1 MAGRGGA
8 RARPRPGT
16 GRGWRLAG
24 EAPAASPSPSPF
36 QCLERARGLRDLS
49 GDGGVRK
56 EELRPGRGPAVP
68 PAASVA
74 VKYSGYLEHWNEP
87 FCTNCYSKSPG
98 LMKLGKDIT
107 LGGLE
112 IGLLTMKKGEAAR
125 FVFTPDYAYGR
136 QGCPP
141 LIPPNATVMF
151 EVELLDFLDS
161 DESDTFFE
169 LTAEQQDTFPLQ
181 KVLKV
186 ADTEREFGNYLY
198 RKQHFEGAK
207 DRYKRAFSILGRNPS
222 TEVEQ
227 CQINA
232 AKLLVL
238 LNLSLTY
245 LKLERP
251 AQALAYGEKALEID
265 QRNAKA
271 LFRCGQ
277 ACLCMT
283 EYEKARD
290 FLVRAQRI
298 QPFNHDINNELK
310 KLASCYKD
318 YMEKEKEMCCRMFAP
333 LNSSCG

>member
-1 MAGRGGA
+1 MVGCGGA
-8 RARPRPGT
+8 AGEARLGPQ
-16 GRGWRLAG
+16 GRLHLAG
-24 EAPAASPSPSPF
+24 QAPAASSF
-36 QCLERARGLRDLS
+36 RYLARTRGLRDLS
-49 GDGGVRK
+49 GDGGVLK
-56 EELRPGRGPAVP
+56 EELRPGTGQAVP

-74 VKYSGYLEHWNEP
+74 VKYSGYLEHWDEP
-87 FCTNCYSKSPG
+87 FCTNYYSKFPG

-112 IGLLTMKKGEAAR
+112 IGLLTMKKGEVAR

-151 EVELLDFLDS
+151 EVEVLDFLDS
-161 DESDTFFE
+161 DESDTFFQ
-169 LTAEQQDTFPLQ
+169 LTA
-181 KVLKV
+181 
-186 ADTEREFGNYLY
+186 
-198 RKQHFEGAK
+198 
-207 DRYKRAFSILGRNPS
+207 AFSILGRSPS
-222 TEVEQ
+222 SEAEQ
-227 CQINA
+227 CLINA
-232 AKLLVL
+232 SKLLVL

-290 FLVRAQRI
+290 FLVRAQHI

-318 YMEKEKEMCCRMFAP
+318 YVEKEKEMCCRMFAP
-333 LNSSCG
+333 LNSSSG

>member
-1 MAGRGGA
+1 MSEDGA
-8 RARPRPGT
+8 QHLGKAKQRDTSTPPPDGTEELVLQLVDAHPPSHLATFPHRPGQGNT
-16 GRGWRLAG
+16 
-24 EAPAASPSPSPF
+24 
-36 QCLERARGLRDLS
+36 
-49 GDGGVRK
+49 
-56 EELRPGRGPAVP
+56 
-68 PAASVA
+68 
-74 VKYSGYLEHWNEP
+74 VKYTGYLEHWDEP

-112 IGLLTMKKGEAAR
+112 IGLLTMKKGEVAR

-151 EVELLDFLDS
+151 EVEVLDFLDS

-198 RKQHFEGAK
+198 RKRHFEGAK
-207 DRYKRAFSILGRNPS
+207 DRYKRAFSILGRSPS
-222 TEVEQ
+222 SKAEQ
-227 CQINA
+227 CQIDA
-232 AKLLVL
+232 SKLLVL

-290 FLVRAQRI
+290 FLVRAQHI

-333 LNSSCG
+333 LNSSSG

>member
-1 MAGRGGA
+1 
-8 RARPRPGT
+8 
-16 GRGWRLAG
+16 
-24 EAPAASPSPSPF
+24 
-36 QCLERARGLRDLS
+36 
-49 GDGGVRK
+49 
-56 EELRPGRGPAVP
+56 
-68 PAASVA
+68 A
-74 VKYSGYLEHWNEP
+74 VKYSGYLEHCDEP
-87 FCTNCYSKSPG
+87 FCTNCYSKSPR

-107 LGGLE
+107 LLGLE
-112 IGLLTMKKGEAAR
+112 IGLLTMKKGEVAR
-125 FVFTPDYAYGR
+125 FVFAPDYAYGR

-151 EVELLDFLDS
+151 EVEVLDFLDS
-161 DESDTFFE
+161 DESDAFFE

-198 RKQHFEGAK
+198 RKQHFESAK
-207 DRYKRAFSILGRNPS
+207 DRYKRAFSILGRSPS
-222 TEVEQ
+222 SEAEQ
-227 CQINA
+227 RQIDSS
-232 AKLLVL
+232 KLLVL

-251 AQALAYGEKALEID
+251 ARALACGEKALEID
-265 QRNAKA
+265 KRNAKA

-290 FLVRAQRI
+290 FLVRAQHV

-310 KLASCYKD
+310 KLASCYRD
-318 YMEKEKEMCCRMFAP
+318 YVEKEKEMCCRMFAP
-333 LNSSCG
+333 LNSSG

>member
-169 LTAEQQDTFPLQ
+169 LTA
-181 KVLKV
+181 
-186 ADTEREFGNYLY
+186 
-198 RKQHFEGAK
+198 
-207 DRYKRAFSILGRNPS
+207 AFSILGRNPS

>member
-1 MAGRGGA
+1 MVGCGGA
-8 RARPRPGT
+8 AGEARLGPQ
-16 GRGWRLAG
+16 GRLHLAG
-24 EAPAASPSPSPF
+24 QAPAASSF
-36 QCLERARGLRDLS
+36 RYLAQTRGLRDLS
-49 GDGGVRK
+49 GDGGVLK
-56 EELRPGRGPAVP
+56 EELRPGTGQAVP

-74 VKYSGYLEHWNEP
+74 VKYSGYLEHWDEP
-87 FCTNCYSKSPG
+87 FCTNYYSKFPG

-112 IGLLTMKKGEAAR
+112 IGLLTMKKGEVAR

-151 EVELLDFLDS
+151 EVEVLDFLDS
-161 DESDTFFE
+161 DESDTFFQ

-198 RKQHFEGAK
+198 RKRHFEGAK
-207 DRYKRAFSILGRNPS
+207 DRYKRAFSILGRSPS
-222 TEVEQ
+222 SEAEQ
-227 CQINA
+227 CLINA
-232 AKLLVL
+232 SKLLVL

-290 FLVRAQRI
+290 FLVRAQHI

-318 YMEKEKEMCCRMFAP
+318 YVEKEKEMCCRMFAP
-333 LNSSCG
+333 LNSSSG